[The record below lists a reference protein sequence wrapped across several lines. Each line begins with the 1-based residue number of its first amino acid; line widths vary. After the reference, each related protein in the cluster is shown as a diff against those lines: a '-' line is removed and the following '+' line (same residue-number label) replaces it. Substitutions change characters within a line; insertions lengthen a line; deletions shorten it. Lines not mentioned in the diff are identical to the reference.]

1 MGRTIGA
8 GDGAF
13 SIEWPMQEKAAVFGR
28 FSRCRGPR
36 DTRSPGTRWSL
47 ILCAI
52 TLIASAHLGFAAETP
67 AAKRVLILYS
77 FTDRKAQDDMEILK
91 AATRSHMGV
100 PVDFHVEFLGAA
112 RFDAPGYEKAVIDSL
127 ASVYGGRKID
137 LVIAVFY
144 PALRFAV
151 AHRQELFPGVP
162 IAFSSV
168 PPRRIEGQKLWPGV
182 TGVTMDVDLQGT
194 IDLAFGLQ
202 PDASNAA
209 VVVGSAETDRYW
221 GAVIDQE
228 LRQHQ
233 PRVNV
238 VNLSGLTAD
247 QLLKQVS
254 TLPPRTIVFFQSI
267 PDEEA
272 QPAIGT
278 YAIVSTIAQRF
289 PTYCFVNRCLGHGV
303 VGGSYPDSVEQETDA
318 GELAARI
325 LSGETPESIPVVHG
339 PPALA
344 HVDWRQLQHWNM
356 PASALP
362 PGTIISY
369 RQPSGWQRYGKY
381 VGVVA
386 FLIFMQAMLIIGLL
400 WQRARNR
407 KAVLLLRESEKR
419 FRLMADNT
427 PALIWMCDKEGTV
440 TYLNDRRINFTGR
453 DPANGLGDAWSTFV
467 HPDDVQSV
475 LAANKLGLEQQK
487 EYSRE
492 YRLRRRDG
500 EYRWMLDIASPR
512 VNGDGTFA
520 GFVGSAVDI
529 TDQKLAQEAL
539 EKIGG
544 RLIEAQEEERG
555 RIARELHDDICQ
567 RLALLSMEL
576 EQANRGTNGSGRSP
590 KIEEIRRHCTQIAVD
605 VQALSH
611 KLHSSKLEYLGL
623 SAAISSFCR
632 EFSQQNNV
640 AVQFDVEDVP
650 SYLPYDISLSLFRVT
665 QEALQNALKHSG
677 VDRFS
682 VTLRGSANE
691 IRLEVG
697 DKGSG
702 FDVERA
708 KFDRG
713 LGLVSMQERV
723 HLVHGTF
730 AIESTVNEGTWIL
743 ARVPLA
749 AEMNVEK
756 T

>member
-1 MGRTIGA
+1 
-8 GDGAF
+8 
-13 SIEWPMQEKAAVFGR
+13 MQGKTAVSGGI
-28 FSRCRGPR
+28 SRHSGLR
-36 DTRSPGTRWSL
+36 GTRRLAMRWFWL
-47 ILCAI
+47 FCVLV
-52 TLIASAHLGFAAETP
+52 LVVRAHYFLAAQTA
-67 AAKRVLILYS
+67 AAKTVLILYS
-77 FTDRKAQDDMEILK
+77 FTDRKAQDDLEILK
-91 AATRSHMGV
+91 ATTRSHLGV
-100 PVDFHVEFLGAA
+100 PVDFHVEFLGSA
-112 RFDAPGYEKAVIDSL
+112 RFDAPGYEQAMTQSL
-127 ASVYGGRKID
+127 ASVYGGKKID
-137 LVIAVFY
+137 LVVAVFY

-151 AHRQELFPGVP
+151 DHRQELFPGAP

-168 PPRRIEGQKLWPGV
+168 PPRRLAGQKLWPGV
-182 TGVTMDVDLQGT
+182 TGVTMEVDLQGT
-194 IDLAFGLQ
+194 IDLAFRLQ
-202 PDASNAA
+202 PEARNAA
-209 VVVGSAETDRYW
+209 VVVGNSQTDRYW
-221 GAVIDQE
+221 GAVIDQD
-228 LRQHQ
+228 LRQRQ
-233 PRVNV
+233 PMLNV
-238 VNLSGLTAD
+238 TNLSGVATD

-254 TLPPRTIVFFQSI
+254 ALPPRTIVFFQSI

-272 QPAIGT
+272 QPALGT
-278 YAIVSTIAQRF
+278 HAIISTIARQF

-303 VGGSYPDSVEQETDA
+303 IGGSYPDSIEQETDA

-325 LSGETPESIPVVHG
+325 LSGEAPEKIPVIPG

-344 HVDWRQLQHWNM
+344 HVDWRQIAAWNI

-362 PGTIISY
+362 LGTVISY
-369 RQPSGWQRYGKY
+369 RQPSGWQRYAKY
-381 VGVVA
+381 VGVALLLLFV
-386 FLIFMQAMLIIGLL
+386 QAMLIIGLL

-407 KAVLLLRESEKR
+407 KADLRLRESEMR
-419 FRLMADNT
+419 FRLMADTT
-427 PALIWMCDKEGTV
+427 PSLIWMSDKDGTV
-440 TYLNDRRINFTGR
+440 TYLNDRLVNFTGIDLVTGR
-453 DPANGLGDAWSTFV
+453 GDAWSAFL
-467 HPDDVQSV
+467 HPEDVQSFQ
-475 LAANKLGLEQQK
+475 AANKRALEQRK
-487 EYSRE
+487 EFSKE

-500 EYRWMLDIASPR
+500 IYRWMLDIAAPR
-512 VNGDGTFA
+512 VNGNGAFA
-520 GFVGSAVDI
+520 GFVGSAADI

-544 RLIEAQEEERG
+544 RLIEAQEEERA

-576 EQANRGTNGSGRSP
+576 EQANRGSNGSGRSL

-623 SAAISSFCR
+623 AAATRSFCR
-632 EFSQQNNV
+632 EFAQQNNV
-640 AVQFDVEDVP
+640 AVDFDDEDVP

-677 VDRFS
+677 VDRFK
-682 VTLRGSANE
+682 VTLRGWSNE

-697 DKGSG
+697 DSGSG

-713 LGLVSMQERV
+713 LGLVSMQERI

-730 AIESTVNEGTWIL
+730 AIESAANLGTWIL

-749 AEMNVEK
+749 AEMKTSVVEN